1 MFGLCQIEPRAGRL
15 FAMTWIVLGVVLIG
29 VLVMFRYP
37 LFMPNL
43 RKDMT
48 REEIAR
54 ELQNMRNLRCWCST
68 RRSVWAATRTS
79 GVMSPELRR
88 RLWRKCAPACAGPAW
103 GS

>member
-54 ELQNMRNLRCWCST
+54 ELQNMRNLG
-68 RRSVWAATRTS
+68 A
-79 GVMSPELRR
+79 ELDAKKRLGGDQD
-88 RLWRKCAPACAGPAW
+88 LWRHVPGAP
-103 GS
+103 